1 MREFQIRSVPLYLL
15 IMSSKVNDYYI
26 CDRGYIAYV
35 PKDIV
40 GEARQTLLKVN
51 IRKPYYRHNQALI
64 RIGGRNLNLKVELL
78 KAFTNVKIETANQIV
93 HKDGDYKNNRLNNL
107 LFYTMAE
114 LAVLKAEQK
123 NNRIII
129 VVRFQDNS
137 VKKYHSYEEAAA
149 DLFVDV
155 KTIRS
160 AVHKKYKRPK
170 KTALYGIVKS
180 IVLIHSKNQ
189 KNQKS
194 QSEIKK

>member
-1 MREFQIRSVPLYLL
+1 M
-15 IMSSKVNDYYI
+15 
-26 CDRGYIAYV
+26 
-35 PKDIV
+35 
-40 GEARQTLLKVN
+40 
-51 IRKPYYRHNQALI
+51 
-64 RIGGRNLNLKVELL
+64 NLKVELL

-107 LFYTMAE
+107 LFYTIAE

-123 NNRIII
+123 KDRITI
-129 VVRFQDNS
+129 VARFQDNS
-137 VKKYHSYEEAAA
+137 VKKYHSYKEAAA

-160 AVHKKYKRPK
+160 AVYKKYKQPK

-189 KNQKS
+189 KNQRNNG
-194 QSEIKK
+194 EIHCKRINRRSNLKDRHHQHRL

>member
-1 MREFQIRSVPLYLL
+1 
-15 IMSSKVNDYYI
+15 MSSKVNDYYI

-51 IRKPYYRHNQALI
+51 IRKPYYRRNQALI

-107 LFYTMAE
+107 LFYTMSE

-123 NNRIII
+123 KDRITI
-129 VVRFQDNS
+129 VARFQDNS

-194 QSEIKK
+194 QSEIKNRKVIKL